1 MGEALPSGR
10 RTHFGFRPHFME
22 EEEEKIVPLS
32 SPQEKNLL
40 NVNDERAERER
51 ETFFFFFLGTR
62 PTSSLLQVDVYREIT
77 HTHTHTLLFYYD
89 CTTTTSRYSPRGG
102 RKTGPCVC
110 CVCVRKRRKVGLDA
124 RRRKQKPPGVAQ
136 RKKKNKKQVQVLFS
150 VHFWFVRDGQ
160 SYNPDNLCIIR
171 QLKSR
176 VVLF

>member
-1 MGEALPSGR
+1 MTDGRSPPKWGENPFWVSSTFHGR
-10 RTHFGFRPHFME
+10 RRR
-22 EEEEKIVPLS
+22 KNC
-32 SPQEKNLL
+32 SPFFTTRKNLL

-89 CTTTTSRYSPRGG
+89 CTTSRYSPRGG

-136 RKKKNKKQVQVLFS
+136 RKKKQKTSSGSFFCSFLV
-150 VHFWFVRDGQ
+150 
-160 SYNPDNLCIIR
+160 CA
-171 QLKSR
+171 
-176 VVLF
+176 